1 MELGLCLS
9 FCNKRW
15 KNPETLADFVD
26 SLDIKKVMFSWDMV
40 NPWWDEKRR
49 NIISVN
55 YAKEFRK
62 RHIEIV
68 TSFSGTA
75 AYVYGN
81 LLAGTELERNIGLD
95 FFKRAIDVASV
106 MEIPSI
112 GTPAGCMCQE
122 DLREER
128 TYLKRRE
135 EMIDYIKELCCY
147 GKEKGLR
154 EILLEPTPVRAE
166 IPNTASDSLEL
177 MKQLKGETDIPIGL
191 VLDWGHVLCPSFN
204 GEPSDMEYWLDVC
217 GPYVKACHLQQC
229 DGIADCHWGFNNPGI
244 VTTEMMRR
252 VMKHPAAHVTQY
264 LEYCPA
270 FETSNE
276 EVVQTVR
283 NSLQYLRKIEV

>member
-1 MELGLCLS
+1 M
-9 FCNKRW
+9 
-15 KNPETLADFVD
+15 
-26 SLDIKKVMFSWDMV
+26 
-40 NPWWDEKRR
+40 
-49 NIISVN
+49 
-55 YAKEFRK
+55 
-62 RHIEIV
+62 